1 MSLLSLL
8 KSVLT
13 PQKNVE
19 TKVDIVSIKEESVES
34 NKATI
39 ESIQTTK
46 LQNTLT
52 EDTQNIEIQSV
63 STQNSQVAEPIQTSA
78 KAQNLESIPSE
89 GTVFI
94 ILEAVKREFI
104 EGEKAEF
111 EIKLLDE
118 EGKELYMTD
127 DVTMTISYSYASASI
142 DDIKE
147 VQTVIIPKGSSST
160 KFYVDIISDGIK
172 EDDEIFSLK
181 LDGIETNSWDEIII
195 NKNPIEITIKDDGIE
210 NQFGANIK
218 LHEDTE
224 YILSLKDFGKIV
236 GSIDSIKITEL
247 PKNGKLFL
255 NGNELTT
262 DIEIKQSDII
272 AGNLRFIPVEDSDE
286 DGSFKYEVKVFGK
299 YTSEATT
306 NIEII
311 AVADKPTGSISIQQL
326 GTEPIFKSENV
337 GDGDGGNTGNGN
349 NETFDYDK
357 HYNYNNLTCGIKCTD
372 TLCKTT
378 NDEVVVKGKME
389 YYTINLGG
397 GYNSLKIG
405 QGVDWSNIYSGIKDD
420 KVTITDDLKRT
431 TVNLGAGDNSLEI
444 GNNVKF
450 STIHTY
456 SGDDNV
462 IIGND
467 VDNTTINLGGGT
479 NSLIVGKNVDWSNL
493 LGGLG
498 DDTFEVKGSI
508 DHTTVNLGSGN
519 NRLKVGGELDL
530 STVYS
535 GSENDIVDISRDV
548 KNSTINLGSGKN
560 IINVTQDVNK
570 SNLFTL
576 QGDDKVNVKGTIT
589 NSVVNLGFGD
599 NSLNVGKDFSKS
611 SIHTYSGE
619 DKVTIKGNANEVL
632 INLGEGKNELD
643 IQGNLNKG
651 TIITGANQDTIVIE
665 KDISH
670 TTIHTG
676 AGNDKI
682 FIGGNAH
689 STIIDGGSGQDTLF
703 LPKDVSNYLFMD
715 GIICKKPVS
724 WEEFLAKNSGKYGL
738 SCYIFTIYELDAN
751 GNKTGSE
758 LTIKNIEDVV
768 FNTKPED
775 IINRNENG
783 SNENSGGSSTDV
795 EYYNV
800 YKVSFAAALK
810 DIDGSES
817 LTVKIDGVPSDA
829 IITNGSYHMVKNSD
843 GSYSIT
849 IPAGTKNIDD
859 EIILKSIQNIDDIN
873 LRLTARAT
881 EKNDNLDGLN
891 YAESEVYLTGKT
903 QFSNATIKILEDE
916 EYIVRMNDFGRVQNI
931 SILTIVSL
939 PKNGEFYL
947 NNSLVTEDTEITKAD
962 IESGKLVFKPT
973 LNSDYDS
980 GFIFNVNGEKYYTG
994 IDITAVADVPE
1005 ASIKVTKLDK
1015 NIEENITQ
1023 IDNTKYVVKS
1033 YDKVVCKVICTDPLF
1048 GKSDDKV
1055 VISKNME
1062 TSTINLGEG
1071 KNALEIGGA
1080 VTLGNIYSGQGNDRV
1095 SIADSVKSTTIN
1107 LGYGD
1112 NSLDIGKD
1120 FHLSTVYTY
1129 AGDDTLKIGNSLTNS
1144 TVNLGDG
1151 KNSID
1156 IKNGVDFSNVF
1167 TTNGDD
1173 KLKVGGNI
1181 NSTTINL
1188 GAGDNEI
1195 VIGKTMDLST
1205 LYTLGGDDNLL
1216 IKNSLERSTVNLGN
1230 GQNSIL
1236 VEKNVKSSTIITGS
1250 GDDLVLVNGNI
1261 KDTNIFTG
1269 GGNDKIFI
1277 NSAEKCTMIDGG
1289 SGYDVLY
1296 LSGSKENYRFEEGII
1311 CKKPITWEEFVAKNK
1326 NMNGLNCKIFTIYE
1340 VDASGKRTGNSFEV
1354 RNIEDVSFNAK
1365 LSDFV
1370 ETPANEFMVDISAAL
1385 KDTDGSENL
1394 TVKISGIPVGS
1405 ELISNN
1411 YEIIDNKDGS
1421 WNIKIAKGTTSIMD
1435 SIILRTPEDI
1445 ESIDLKISATAIE
1458 TRDNENGRNV
1468 ATTESSFELH
1478 TENGKTIS
1486 TQKLMGEEIDL
1497 TKVLSKTTNIV
1508 DMENGQEDK
1517 LKVDLKD
1524 ILDLNS
1530 KELIIKGD
1538 KKDVVELDS
1547 HDWTQSGKENI
1558 DGKSYN
1564 IYTNSTV
1571 KLIIEDEI
1579 DIHNI

>member
-1 MSLLSLL
+1 MSLLNLL
-8 KSVLT
+8 KNVLT

-19 TKVDIVSIKEESVES
+19 TKVDTVSIKEENVES

-52 EDTQNIEIQSV
+52 KDTQSI

-78 KAQNLESIPSE
+78 KAQNLQSIPSE

-111 EIKLLDE
+111 EIKLLDA

-127 DVTMTISYSYASASI
+127 DVIMTISYSYTSASI

-147 VQTVIIPKGSSST
+147 VQTVFIPKGSSST

-224 YILSLKDFGKIV
+224 YILSLKDFGKII

-272 AGNLRFIPVEDSDE
+272 AGNLKFIPVEDSDE

-311 AVADKPTGSISIQQL
+311 AVADKPTATISIQQL
-326 GTEPIFKSENV
+326 GTEPIFKSENI
-337 GDGDGGNTGNGN
+337 GNGDGGNTGNGN

-357 HYNYNNLTCGIKCTD
+357 YYNYNNLTCGIKCTD

-389 YYTINLGG
+389 HYTINLGG

-405 QGVDWSNIYSGIKDD
+405 QGVDWSNIYSGIKND

-462 IIGND
+462 FIGND

-493 LGGLG
+493 FGGLG

-519 NRLKVGGELDL
+519 NKLKVGGELDL

-632 INLGEGKNELD
+632 INLGEGKNSLD

-715 GIICKKPVS
+715 GIICKKPVP
-724 WEEFLAKNSGKYGL
+724 WEEFSAKNSGKYGL
-738 SCYIFTIYELDAN
+738 SCHIFTIYELDPN

-783 SNENSGGSSTDV
+783 SNENSGGSSTEV

-829 IITNGSYHMVKNSD
+829 IITNGSYLMVKNSD

-891 YAESEVYLTGKT
+891 YVESEAYLTGKT

-931 SILTIVSL
+931 SILTIISL

-947 NNSLVTEDTEITKAD
+947 NNSLVTEDTEITKTD

-994 IDITAVADVPE
+994 IDITAVVDAPE
-1005 ASIKVTKLDK
+1005 TSIKVTKLDK
-1015 NIEENITQ
+1015 NIEEDITQ

-1033 YDKVVCKVICTDPLF
+1033 YDKVVCKIICTDPLF

-1055 VISKNME
+1055 IINKNME

-1095 SIADSVKSTTIN
+1095 SIVDGVKSTTIN

-1112 NSLDIGKD
+1112 NSLDVGKD
-1120 FHLSTVYTY
+1120 FHLSTVHTYT
-1129 AGDDTLKIGNSLTNS
+1129 GDDTLKIGNSLTNS

-1156 IKNGVDFSNVF
+1156 IKNGVDWSNIF

-1188 GAGDNEI
+1188 GAGDNEV
-1195 VIGKTMDLST
+1195 VIGKTIDLST
-1205 LYTLGGDDNLL
+1205 LYTLGGDDSLL
-1216 IKNSLERSTVNLGN
+1216 VKNSLERSTVNLGN

-1236 VEKNVKSSTIITGS
+1236 VEKNIKSSTIITGS
-1250 GDDLVLVNGNI
+1250 GDDLVLVNGSI

-1269 GGNDKIFI
+1269 GGNDKVFI
-1277 NSAEKCTMIDGG
+1277 NSAEKCTMVDGG

-1421 WNIKIAKGTTSIMD
+1421 WDIKIAKGTTSIMD

-1445 ESIDLKISATAIE
+1445 ENIDLKISATATE
-1458 TRDNENGRNV
+1458 TRDNENGQNV
-1468 ATTESSFELH
+1468 VTVESSFELH

-1497 TKVLSKTTNIV
+1497 TKVISKTTNIV

-1530 KELIIKGD
+1530 NELIIKGD
-1538 KKDVVELDS
+1538 KKDIVELDS
-1547 HDWTQSGKENI
+1547 QDWTQNGKQNI

>member
-1 MSLLSLL
+1 MSLLNLL
-8 KSVLT
+8 KNVLT

-19 TKVDIVSIKEESVES
+19 TKVDTVSIKEENVES

-52 EDTQNIEIQSV
+52 KDTQSI

-78 KAQNLESIPSE
+78 KAQNLQSIPSE

-111 EIKLLDE
+111 EIKLLDA

-127 DVTMTISYSYASASI
+127 DVIMTISYSYTSASI

-147 VQTVIIPKGSSST
+147 VQTVFIPKGSSST

-224 YILSLKDFGKIV
+224 YILSLKDFGKII

-272 AGNLRFIPVEDSDE
+272 AGNLKFIPVEDSDE

-311 AVADKPTGSISIQQL
+311 AVADKPTATISIQQL
-326 GTEPIFKSENV
+326 GTEPIFKSENI
-337 GDGDGGNTGNGN
+337 GNGDGGNTGNGN

-357 HYNYNNLTCGIKCTD
+357 YYNYNNLTCGIKCTD

-389 YYTINLGG
+389 HYTINLGG

-405 QGVDWSNIYSGIKDD
+405 QGVDWSNIYSGIKND

-462 IIGND
+462 FIGND

-493 LGGLG
+493 FGGLG

-519 NRLKVGGELDL
+519 NKLKVGGELDL

-632 INLGEGKNELD
+632 INLGEGKNSLD

-715 GIICKKPVS
+715 GIICKKPVP
-724 WEEFLAKNSGKYGL
+724 WEEFSAKNSGKYGL
-738 SCYIFTIYELDAN
+738 SCHIFTIYELDPN

-783 SNENSGGSSTDV
+783 SNENSGGSSTEV

-829 IITNGSYHMVKNSD
+829 IITNGSYLMVKNSD

-891 YAESEVYLTGKT
+891 YVESEAYLTGKT

-931 SILTIVSL
+931 SILTIISL

-947 NNSLVTEDTEITKAD
+947 NNSLVTEDTEITKVD

-994 IDITAVADVPE
+994 IAITAVADVPE
-1005 ASIKVTKLDK
+1005 ANIKVTKLDK

-1129 AGDDTLKIGNSLTNS
+1129 AGDDNLKIGNILTNS

-1296 LSGSKENYRFEEGII
+1296 LSDSKDNYRFEEGII

-1370 ETPANEFMVDISAAL
+1370 ETPANEFIVDISAAL

-1394 TVKISGIPVGS
+1394 TVMISGIPMGS

-1445 ESIDLKISATAIE
+1445 ESIDLRISATAIE

-1468 ATTESSFELH
+1468 ATRESSFELH

-1497 TKVLSKTTNIV
+1497 TKVLSKTTKIV